1 VNGMEELERLLTVK
15 LNLNLNIKLLK
26 EEMNKWL
33 EFNMDHVTL
42 FDEMIY
48 RMDVLKDLYKVN
60 DTKIVAII
68 SKMSAKELY
77 VAINKTI
84 LTIE

>member
-1 VNGMEELERLLTVK
+1 MEELERLLTVK

-26 EEMNKWL
+26 EEMNKWS
-33 EFNMDHVTL
+33 EFDMDHVTL
-42 FDEMIY
+42 FDEMLV
-48 RMDVLKDLYKVN
+48 RMDRLKDLYKLY
-60 DTKIVAII
+60 DTKIMTII

>member
-48 RMDVLKDLYKVN
+48 RMDVLKDLYKLH

-84 LTIE
+84 LAIE

>member
-1 VNGMEELERLLTVK
+1 MEELEKLLTIK
-15 LNLNLNIKLLK
+15 LNLSLNIKLLK
-26 EEMNKWL
+26 EELSKWL
-33 EFNMDHVTL
+33 RMGIDHTTV
-42 FDEMIY
+42 FDEMLGSMY
-48 RMDVLKDLYKVN
+48 QLRSSYEAYDA
-60 DTKIVAII
+60 KIMTII

>member
-1 VNGMEELERLLTVK
+1 VNEMEELERLLTVK